1 MYTKS
6 KFLLINLMVNFIIF
20 LLLFIGIQNANT
32 QNRVKF
38 LKMKS
43 IELPV
48 GFILGLNF
56 VIGSAIGSALVII
69 PRNDQN

>member
-1 MYTKS
+1 MYKKN
-6 KFLLINLMVNFIIF
+6 KFLLINLIVNFVIF

-32 QNRVKF
+32 QNRVNF

-43 IELPV
+43 IELPL

-56 VIGSAIGSALVII
+56 VIGSGIGSALVII
-69 PRNDQN
+69 PRNNQN

>member
-1 MYTKS
+1 MYKKN
-6 KFLLINLMVNFIIF
+6 KFLLINLMVNFVIF

-32 QNRVKF
+32 QNRVNF

-43 IELPV
+43 IELPL

-69 PRNDQN
+69 PRNEQD

>member
-1 MYTKS
+1 MYKKN
-6 KFLLINLMVNFIIF
+6 KFLLINLIVNFVIF

-32 QNRVKF
+32 QNRVNF

-43 IELPV
+43 IELPL

-69 PRNDQN
+69 PRNEQD

>member
-1 MYTKS
+1 MYKKN
-6 KFLLINLMVNFIIF
+6 KFLLINLIVNFVIF

-32 QNRVKF
+32 QNRVNF

-43 IELPV
+43 IELPL